1 MPREVTLQAE
11 GSADGTAAVGGEPRP
26 LRLLVVDDSVNDFDL
41 LMHAL
46 RKGPFSVSAQRVESE
61 KELRAA
67 LADGSWDAAVIDHVI
82 PGYGGPQ
89 ALKHLRDAQPD
100 MAVVVVSGK
109 VDEEAIAAD
118 LRMGADDYVF
128 KSDLARVIP
137 ALEQA
142 LTAAESRRDR
152 RRTEEALRA
161 EERRYRR
168 MVEAAGVALL
178 EIDHSGLGRLLE
190 RAGVADQLGLTTG
203 PEQGGATPDVQDR
216 SEVGLTRS
224 ALMEEALSPVASMLV
239 DNAALMEEAFRL
251 VRPVDCNQWA
261 LTLFECS
268 SKEEFFSGFAE
279 MFTAEA
285 LPATIMLL
293 ADVLGGVTST
303 RAELP
308 LRTVKGRPIV
318 CLVTITCPSG
328 DESDN
333 TLFVAVSDITER
345 WQAERRL
352 QESERRYRLVAERG
366 ADVIWVIDVESQ
378 SFRYVSPSVERLRGY
393 TVEEVM
399 EQGLAGA
406 LTPESLRF
414 VRENVA
420 DRLAAFE
427 AGERRSYVDIM
438 EQPCKDGSTVWTEV
452 VTTFMVD
459 EATGRL
465 EAHGISRDITER
477 RRAEQVR
484 NEHAERLRRTVEG
497 AVLAMGSAVERRDP
511 YTAGHER
518 RVTQLA
524 EAIGRELGLDD
535 ERLEGIRL
543 AGSVHDIGKIGVP
556 AEILS
561 KPGRLRDYE
570 FSLVKRHPAVGA
582 EILQPIEFV
591 QPVAQFVLQHHER
604 MDGSGYPSGLRGEEI
619 LLEARILAVA
629 DVFEAMASH
638 RPYRPALG
646 DAVALDEI
654 RAGAGTRYD
663 ADVAAACERIISA
676 GFSFQSDG

>member
-1 MPREVTLQAE
+1 
-11 GSADGTAAVGGEPRP
+11 
-26 LRLLVVDDSVNDFDL
+26 
-41 LMHAL
+41 
-46 RKGPFSVSAQRVESE
+46 
-61 KELRAA
+61 
-67 LADGSWDAAVIDHVI
+67 
-82 PGYGGPQ
+82 
-89 ALKHLRDAQPD
+89 
-100 MAVVVVSGK
+100 
-109 VDEEAIAAD
+109 
-118 LRMGADDYVF
+118 
-128 KSDLARVIP
+128 
-137 ALEQA
+137 
-142 LTAAESRRDR
+142 
-152 RRTEEALRA
+152 
-161 EERRYRR
+161 
-168 MVEAAGVALL
+168 
-178 EIDHSGLGRLLE
+178 
-190 RAGVADQLGLTTG
+190 
-203 PEQGGATPDVQDR
+203 
-216 SEVGLTRS
+216 
-224 ALMEEALSPVASMLV
+224 
-239 DNAALMEEAFRL
+239 
-251 VRPVDCNQWA
+251 
-261 LTLFECS
+261 
-268 SKEEFFSGFAE
+268 
-279 MFTAEA
+279 
-285 LPATIMLL
+285 
-293 ADVLGGVTST
+293 
-303 RAELP
+303 
-308 LRTVKGRPIV
+308 
-318 CLVTITCPSG
+318 
-328 DESDN
+328 
-333 TLFVAVSDITER
+333 VAVSDITER